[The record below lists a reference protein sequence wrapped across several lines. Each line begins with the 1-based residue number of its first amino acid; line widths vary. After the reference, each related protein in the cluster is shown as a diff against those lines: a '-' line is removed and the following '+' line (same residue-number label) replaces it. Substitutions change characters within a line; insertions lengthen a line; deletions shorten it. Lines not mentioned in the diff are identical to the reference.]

1 MKHGTRLSFLLAL
14 VLTCA
19 QNACAVQ
26 AAPASSKAGATTDGG
41 AKTGTR
47 KPNDPATK
55 ATHAP
60 PDAGTRT
67 ARSVHTDGDGETAD
81 TSDSVIGLTRAQL
94 RVRRGPPTEVHGS
107 DWIYTPD
114 QPGCRDVI
122 VSEVMTFKR
131 NVVATVR
138 LQRRQTGK
146 VCRSQFE

>member
-1 MKHGTRLSFLLAL
+1 MKHGTPLSFLLAL
-14 VLTCA
+14 ALAGA
-19 QNACAVQ
+19 QNGCAVE
-26 AAPASSKAGATTDGG
+26 AAPASKTSAFSDGG
-41 AKTGTR
+41 TKIGAR
-47 KPNDPATK
+47 KPMTK
-55 ATHAP
+55 AVHAP

-67 ARSVHTDGDGETAD
+67 ATGVHTDADGDPVD
-81 TSDSVIGLTRAQL
+81 PSDSVIGLTRAQV